1 MNLIS
6 QDDKMRLID
15 GVTLK
20 AEFTGNF
27 NGGYYTVPEIRALID
42 TAPTVDAVPVIHGRW
57 EPHQTRTG
65 KNWWQCNIC
74 GEVSEHKRNHFF
86 CHFCGAKMDGGEAD
100 DHG

>member
-42 TAPTVDAVPVIHGRW
+42 TAPTVDAVPVVHGRW
-57 EPHQTRTG
+57 ELVDEAEPRRYGCSRCSCLSWYGTYRYCP
-65 KNWWQCNIC
+65 N
-74 GEVSEHKRNHFF
+74 
-86 CHFCGAKMDGGEAD
+86 CGAKMDGGEAD
-100 DHG
+100 DNS